1 MIMKPNN
8 NPAPAEPEA
17 MSDAEVQAI
26 LDRESSHEYEIEF
39 ANDAAQRSAEQRLS
53 DLLDSDFDQF
63 ETFGAAVV
71 EAVEELVEPE
81 AIVER
86 EAGAVPTAEQV
97 RHPQYDDFIS
107 DYASWANV
115 IEFPHEVHEAIAI
128 QLVASVLN
136 RRGVTIN
143 RGAFKY
149 TMDLWLAIL
158 APASGGKNTSMY
170 PAREILSLAGIPD
183 LIGSET
189 WGSPEKLFEILSG
202 APPPVSAPHDAN
214 GKVDLKNINLNNIPT
229 GDPIRSRFY
238 AWTELS
244 AVLQQL
250 SSPAFAEA
258 KSWFTDLYDST
269 QPPSAR
275 TFRTAGKDITFA
287 HAPRTNILGFSAPS
301 WFFKTL
307 KNDTNNAFG
316 GFLPRWTIVDA
327 CGGDWKDI
335 PEPLPLDQAVASRLG
350 EFIKTLAKLPERAKA
365 RFFDGFSE
373 RGEVPNSTCPYNVWY
388 HATKERFRRAHPE
401 LGLTFF
407 GRHRGHIIKLAVV
420 YEAAKS
426 GTVDV
431 SPDAWYRAEQK
442 ARELEETLFKL
453 FRTGFTDFGYHYDR
467 AVKVIQ
473 LSKQDGMPKG
483 DFSRIFQDRKLREDI
498 VNQLYATGD
507 AVLIV
512 RSKQPGKRGP
522 DPALWFHKDHWDGRG
537 QRAVLAYA
545 LKG

>member
-1 MIMKPNN
+1 MNPNDN
-8 NPAPAEPEA
+8 RIPAEV
-17 MSDAEVQAI
+17 MDDAEYQAI
-26 LDRESSHEYEIEF
+26 LARET
-39 ANDAAQRSAEQRLS
+39 AAQHELELANAEAKRAAEQRLC
-53 DLLDSDFDQF
+53 DLLDSDFDEF
-63 ETFGAAVV
+63 DTFGTPVV
-71 EAVEELVEPE
+71 EAIEELAEPE
-81 AIVER
+81 AYVEHVA
-86 EAGAVPTAEQV
+86 EAPAQAHHENDQ
-97 RHPQYDDFIS
+97 DFIS
-107 DYASWANV
+107 TYTSFANV
-115 IEFPHEVHEAIAI
+115 IEFPPEVHEAIAL
-128 QLVASVLN
+128 QLIASVLN

-143 RGAFKY
+143 RGAFHY

-170 PAREILSLAGIPD
+170 PAREVLGLAGIPD

-189 WGSPEKLFEILSG
+189 WGSPEMLYEILSG
-202 APPPVSAPHDAN
+202 IPPAVDLPRN
-214 GKVDLKNINLNNIPT
+214 GKVDVKNIDLNKIPT

-250 SSPAFAEA
+250 SLPAFAEA
-258 KSWFTDLYDST
+258 KSWLTDLYDST
-269 QPPSAR
+269 QPPVAR
-275 TFRTAGKDITFA
+275 TFRTAKNITFT
-287 HAPRTNILGFSAPS
+287 HAPRTNVLGFSAPS

-327 CGGDWKDI
+327 CGGNWKDI
-335 PEPLPLDQAVASRLG
+335 PEPLPLNRLVAGKLG
-350 EFIKTLAKLPERAKA
+350 EVIKNLAKLPEGTKA

-373 RGEVPNSTCPYNVWY
+373 PGEVPNSTAPYNVWY

-420 YEAAKS
+420 YQAAMS

-431 SPDAWYRAEQK
+431 TPDAWYRAEAK

-467 AVKVIQ
+467 AVKAIQ
-473 LSKQDGMPKG
+473 HTKQGGLPKG

-498 VNQLYATGD
+498 IRQLYATGD
-507 AVLIV
+507 AVLVV
-512 RSKQPGKRGP
+512 RTKQPGKRGP
-522 DPALWFHKDHWDGRG
+522 DPALWFHKDHWDGQG
-537 QRAVLAYA
+537 QRAVLNYA
-545 LKG
+545 LSS

>member
-1 MIMKPNN
+1 MTDEELETLNAAMEHNHDIDMMDRAADLAEQAAAAYEVFDESAEFDTFETPE
-8 NPAPAEPEA
+8 PAAVAEPE
-17 MSDAEVQAI
+17 VQ
-26 LDRESSHEYEIEF
+26 
-39 ANDAAQRSAEQRLS
+39 
-53 DLLDSDFDQF
+53 
-63 ETFGAAVV
+63 
-71 EAVEELVEPE
+71 
-81 AIVER
+81 VER
-86 EAGAVPTAEQV
+86 EAAPYRAPKEL
-97 RHPQYDDFIS
+97 HDDGFIS
-107 DYASWANV
+107 NYASWANV

-128 QLVASVLN
+128 QLIASVLN

-143 RGAFKY
+143 RGAVKY

-170 PAREILSLAGIPD
+170 PAREVLGLAGIPD

-202 APPPVSAPHDAN
+202 TPPPVAVPNA
-214 GKVDLKNINLNNIPT
+214 KVDLKNIDLNKIPT

-250 SSPAFAEA
+250 SLPAFAEA

-269 QPPSAR
+269 QPPAAR
-275 TFRTAGKDITFA
+275 TYRATEKNITFS

-316 GFLPRWTIVDA
+316 GFVPRWTIVDA

-335 PEPLPLDQAVASRLG
+335 PEPLALDPTVARRLG
-350 EFIKTLAKLPERAKA
+350 ETIKTLARLPEGTKA
-365 RFFDGFSE
+365 RFFDGFSQP
-373 RGEVPNSTCPYNVWY
+373 GEVPTSTCPYNVWY

-420 YEAAKS
+420 YEAAMS

-431 SPDAWYRAEQK
+431 SREAWDRAEQK
-442 ARELEETLFKL
+442 ARELEETLFEL
-453 FRTGFTDFGYHYDR
+453 FRTSFTDFGYHYDR
-467 AVKVIQ
+467 AVKAIQ
-473 LSKQDGMPKG
+473 LGKHEGMPKG

-498 VNQLYATGD
+498 IRQLYATGD
-507 AVLIV
+507 AFLVV
-512 RSKQPGKRGP
+512 RTKLPGKRGP
-522 DPALWFHKDHWDGRG
+522 DPALWFHKDHWDGQGTPLR
-537 QRAVLAYA
+537 LALA
-545 LKG
+545 IES